1 MPLFL
6 DFFSQN
12 LIMETIFI
20 YSKDGK
26 IKVLNFETSK
36 ILHDEMR
43 GKGWCHVHTI
53 NPCIFIEYLFEKSD
67 NEIVNSIRS
76 LNTPSV

>member
-1 MPLFL
+1 
-6 DFFSQN
+6 
-12 LIMETIFI
+12 METIFI

-26 IKVLNFETSK
+26 IKVLNFETSRT
-36 ILHDEMR
+36 LHNEMIKER
-43 GKGWCHVHTI
+43 WYHVHTL
-53 NPCIFIEYLFEKSD
+53 NPCIFIEYLFDKTD